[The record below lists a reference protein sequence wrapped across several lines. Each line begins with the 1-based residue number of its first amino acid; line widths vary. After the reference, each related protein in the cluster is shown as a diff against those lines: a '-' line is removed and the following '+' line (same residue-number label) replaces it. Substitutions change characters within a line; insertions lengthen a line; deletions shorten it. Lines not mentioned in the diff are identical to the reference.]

1 MLRKNIGFDEKFKN
15 LYFLKLN
22 ILGRN
27 EVGTIF
33 LQIRKLELQ
42 RDQAENLSLF
52 ESQIPPA
59 SIWLCTWIK

>member
-42 RDQAENLSLF
+42 RDQAGNLSLF
-52 ESQIPPA
+52 ESQTPPA
-59 SIWLCTWIK
+59 SIWLCTWIT

>member
-1 MLRKNIGFDEKFKN
+1 MFRKNIGFDEKLKN

-27 EVGTIF
+27 EVGTIL

-42 RDQAENLSLF
+42 RDQAGNLSLF
-52 ESQIPPA
+52 ESQTPPA
-59 SIWLCTWIK
+59 STWLYTWIK

>member
-42 RDQAENLSLF
+42 RDQAGNLSLF
-52 ESQIPPA
+52 ESQTPPA
-59 SIWLCTWIK
+59 SI

>member
-52 ESQIPPA
+52 ESQTPLA
-59 SIWLCTWIK
+59 STWLCTWIK